1 MKFLT
6 KINRNYLLLFS
17 ISLLVISFAGYFIL
31 NKIIM
36 DNTKENLLKQETLIV
51 KQIEGN
57 NSLPNLKPLI
67 EVTELNEIPPITPG
81 FAEINI
87 YDSLENEQEPYIE
100 YSNIV
105 HVNQKAYLIKIRE
118 AAFESEDL
126 AISIGTSILVLLLVA
141 FGISFIITRRL
152 NKTIWQSFEQNLKEM
167 EQFDFRDGSNL
178 SLQSS
183 GIEEFDRLN
192 RVVSSLTGKLKKDY
206 EALQEFSENASHEI
220 QSPLAIALL
229 NLDEL
234 LQQDLSEEVFRKVI
248 ATIKAIQRLSQLNKN
263 LLLLT
268 KIGNKQFSSTKEVD
282 FTALIRQKLEE
293 FELLF
298 RDKSLQVTFEAV
310 QEFSLKMDST
320 LAGILVNNLLSNAVN
335 HNIEQG
341 HLTITI
347 EQNKLMFCNTG
358 PSNTLTNETIFNRF
372 VKDNS
377 KSYGLGLSIVK
388 QICDAHQLEIQYS
401 KNEIHCF
408 TISRNGK
415 NN

>member
-17 ISLLVISFAGYFIL
+17 TGLLVISFAGYFIL
-31 NKIIM
+31 NKIIK
-36 DNTKENLLKQETLIV
+36 DSTKENLLKQEALIV
-51 KQIEGN
+51 QQIEEN

-67 EVTELNEIPPITPG
+67 EVTELLDIQAIKSG
-81 FAEINI
+81 FAEIYI

-167 EQFDFRDGSNL
+167 EQFDFRDGSKML
-178 SLQSS
+178 LQSTD
-183 GIEEFDRLN
+183 IEEFDRLN
-192 RVVSSLTGKLKKDY
+192 RVVDSLTGKLKKDY
-206 EALQEFSENASHEI
+206 LALKEFSENASHEI

-234 LQQDLSEEVFRKVI
+234 LQEDLSEETFRKVL
-248 ATIKAIQRLSQLNKN
+248 ATIKAIQRLSHLNQN

-268 KIGNKQFSSTKEVD
+268 KIENKQFLPMKEVH
-282 FTALIRQKLEE
+282 FTDLIQQKLEE
-293 FELLF
+293 FDLLF
-298 RDKSLQVTFEAV
+298 REKNLMVTFKPEE
-310 QEFSLKMDST
+310 EFSLKMDPT
-320 LAGILVNNLLSNAVN
+320 LAGILVNNLLINAVN

-341 HLTITI
+341 HITITI

-358 PSNTLTNETIFNRF
+358 PSNTLTNQTIFNRF

-401 KNEIHCF
+401 NSKIHCF
-408 TISRNGK
+408 TISRQGK
-415 NN
+415 